1 MSQFTYIFIP
11 VPTTSGADCVTGDVR
26 LADSTVDPIQNTTK
40 GTLQIC
46 INKAWGAVCHDDLFG
61 VADARVACQQA
72 GGYEREI
79 IGGIES
85 AAITGPV
92 FVSQLGCEGDETSL
106 LDCRSYTYIGSGC
119 VTADNAVIKCRG
131 MNEIVTKI
139 IQHGWTAETTIL
151 LLFVDIDECVKGT
164 DNCSQNCINTIGS
177 YQCYCNDGY
186 TLDSVDR
193 HICNGI
199 FYRHTCN
206 ERYII
211 IMLYS
216 MTYCDYMQWYRY
228 IHTCT
233 CIIEQK
239 FSLQK
244 VIYTVGF
251 YK

>member
-1 MSQFTYIFIP
+1 MTHEEFHSRVAPTAISNVACVGTENELISCSYSHLTTCGLLNDAGVICQGIRILFLYMSQFTYIFVP

-26 LADSTVDPIQNTTK
+26 LADSIVDAIRNTTK

-79 IGGIES
+79 VDSIES

-131 MNEIVTKI
+131 MNKIVTKI
-139 IQHGWTAETTIL
+139 IQHGWTAEKQYYY
-151 LLFVDIDECVKGT
+151 FV
-164 DNCSQNCINTIGS
+164 
-177 YQCYCNDGY
+177 
-186 TLDSVDR
+186 
-193 HICNGI
+193 
-199 FYRHTCN
+199 
-206 ERYII
+206 
-211 IMLYS
+211 
-216 MTYCDYMQWYRY
+216 
-228 IHTCT
+228 
-233 CIIEQK
+233 
-239 FSLQK
+239 
-244 VIYTVGF
+244 
-251 YK
+251 